1 MLSSHAEASTEVE
14 RRVLDVGVIQHAFRI
29 QLDRQ
34 RCNQQLTLRV
44 VAALQAR
51 TGRLALTFE
60 QPRAQDSRR
69 ALKLLGQILA
79 KLGKCAAVQLC
90 KLSRSAPTRP
100 DLECPPGLAQ
110 RLLDS
115 FPSLTALTIHGY
127 SVTCSGLASLVCHP
141 QLALHLQQLDLP
153 STVIKQPREP
163 GPGAVSRSN
172 LFQHAKLVQLS
183 FDDCEGGLLPD
194 LQPLAQ
200 HLTQLRVGQFHGT
213 LIAFTSAMGALPQL
227 QVLTARCWHHG
238 GLYAL
243 PQLLQ
248 ALPRL
253 HTLNLPGATVQG
265 QRQLVELLAATQL
278 TSVHVGGFRDLDKP
292 CAGLPCSWQ
301 RLEVTGIVDCTS
313 AACLPLTSLT
323 QPLVLGNLLVGHPSV
338 SIPVVSAA
346 VLNLTQACKVP
357 VNIRVLELSMCDN
370 PAAAAGPRLP
380 PTAPAIGQQRA
391 KLQQLVV
398 VLRELHSIELLT
410 ISNMPESGV
419 APSLE
424 FWRQLVQLMPTI
436 SYVYFMDCKGSDT
449 EAMCESLVMMAE
461 QPWARWLDIIIDITH
476 YRYQLSECCQAT
488 NSRFDNPASPA
499 IFRLSTRRPGSMPRD
514 LSDPAQPPSAKSL
527 SPSQADAASTQ
538 ASHKVI
544 VVSHPETADAR
555 QDGAL
560 LALLQHSFI
569 VLGTPTSQETNQHQN
584 SAEGPAHSRQ
594 PLDAAAAATSPGNG
608 TGLLDLHGV
617 WGRGLQGSTAS
628 SPGLTQ
634 AGVSHIPSSFHS
646 SCVISGHSNAW
657 LAELTTPWSQGLGAG
672 AAGAGTAGTAFF
684 SAPAATPADNNCP
697 SQATSRSLGYIH
709 MQLPM
714 RPAPVASQPLPR
726 LPASLPSTLDPTM
739 QASSSDPMKPSTQRS
754 SDPTPTP
761 QHCTFICGA
770 VPRHSQPR
778 VRTFMRGSPSRSSL
792 AARLLHAG
800 SAQTA
805 AAGNPS
811 QGAAAS
817 VGMAVPLARVWPPNP
832 GFSGKDRQGG
842 GVGGRQLPGSWR
854 AGGSLVSG
862 SRLARATLTSDLV
875 KAVTLDSSGSGA
887 SAPQPTA
894 ALAGSLQQLNLAPA
908 SWQAGEEALAQGY
921 VLGDGTD
928 VSSGSRSGLLPGP
941 PWEMFDSE
949 AKAGAHQAS
958 LPDSGQQK
966 QGRGRVL
973 HGASQHCSSPD
984 PEEQQQNRA
993 AEVEPG
999 CESNS
1004 WPAGGQDDSHRS
1016 APLFYWDPHNMTGG
1030 QGQAQGQ
1037 AWAPLAGSAYSHSCG
1052 KLQLGHGVHG
1062 AGARRGGRA
1071 SSLVLVSR
1079 TSDLMSIQE
1088 GEEESLSDSQQLDSY
1103 CDAAARQHPRA
1114 AYPCMRSLL
1123 HGNPG
1128 GEEEQVLS

>member
-1 MLSSHAEASTEVE
+1 MMCALPGLQSLVANFARRIPPPDGLPRAHQPIELGEQHPEGLAITPAQEAPLHAAPTQAEPHHECSWSLPLPARSAAHNNLTTTPTDSGTPSTHLQAST
-14 RRVLDVGVIQHAFRI
+14 
-29 QLDRQ
+29 
-34 RCNQQLTLRV
+34 
-44 VAALQAR
+44 
-51 TGRLALTFE
+51 
-60 QPRAQDSRR
+60 
-69 ALKLLGQILA
+69 
-79 KLGKCAAVQLC
+79 
-90 KLSRSAPTRP
+90 
-100 DLECPPGLAQ
+100 
-110 RLLDS
+110 
-115 FPSLTALTIHGY
+115 
-127 SVTCSGLASLVCHP
+127 ASL
-141 QLALHLQQLDLP
+141 
-153 STVIKQPREP
+153 S
-163 GPGAVSRSN
+163 
-172 LFQHAKLVQLS
+172 
-183 FDDCEGGLLPD
+183 
-194 LQPLAQ
+194 
-200 HLTQLRVGQFHGT
+200 
-213 LIAFTSAMGALPQL
+213 
-227 QVLTARCWHHG
+227 
-238 GLYAL
+238 
-243 PQLLQ
+243 
-248 ALPRL
+248 
-253 HTLNLPGATVQG
+253 
-265 QRQLVELLAATQL
+265 
-278 TSVHVGGFRDLDKP
+278 
-292 CAGLPCSWQ
+292 
-301 RLEVTGIVDCTS
+301 
-313 AACLPLTSLT
+313 
-323 QPLVLGNLLVGHPSV
+323 
-338 SIPVVSAA
+338 
-346 VLNLTQACKVP
+346 
-357 VNIRVLELSMCDN
+357 
-370 PAAAAGPRLP
+370 
-380 PTAPAIGQQRA
+380 
-391 KLQQLVV
+391 
-398 VLRELHSIELLT
+398 
-410 ISNMPESGV
+410 
-419 APSLE
+419 APSLSVADA
-424 FWRQLVQLMPTI
+424 Q
-436 SYVYFMDCKGSDT
+436 
-449 EAMCESLVMMAE
+449 
-461 QPWARWLDIIIDITH
+461 
-476 YRYQLSECCQAT
+476 
-488 NSRFDNPASPA
+488 
-499 IFRLSTRRPGSMPRD
+499 LSTRRPGSMPRD

-973 HGASQHCSSPD
+973 HGVSWGRAETWGGAGYSLGGEAACRVTQEKGSEGVSSTTWRLLHHHSSDCCNSSSGAGAQHSSSSHGSGIDSLGQHCQDSGEGPNPAEAESAPAQASQHCSSPD